1 MVKWWINAMNKFAT
15 KKKVLN
21 MSLSEKVKAQ
31 TNENVSEM
39 TRPIGKMVI
48 STVGSDKTA
57 TPFLYQI

>member
-1 MVKWWINAMNKFAT
+1 MNKFAT
-15 KKKVLN
+15 KKKFLN
-21 MSLSEKVKAQ
+21 MSSSEKVKAQ